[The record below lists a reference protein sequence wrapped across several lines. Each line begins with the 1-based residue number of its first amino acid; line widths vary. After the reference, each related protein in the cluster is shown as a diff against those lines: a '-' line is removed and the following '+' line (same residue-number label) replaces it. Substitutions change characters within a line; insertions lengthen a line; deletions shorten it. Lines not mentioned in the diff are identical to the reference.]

1 MLKSF
6 NYYLYFYNLNGN
18 NFSFM
23 ASLDQYTG
31 ILGQKNAKHLLRRAS
46 FVYTKSLIDQ
56 YALLTPNQALNLL
69 LTTNLPVVS
78 LPYDPIPT
86 TAPDGFWTESTALPT
101 SFAGQ
106 LRKGGIVAG
115 WWWYNAINS
124 PNLKYK
130 LSHFLSTCFTVEIG
144 GSASA
149 TDFYDYIRLLLYY
162 SYGNYKTL
170 ATKMTMNNNMLYY
183 LNNTANTKTAPNENY
198 AREFLELFTI
208 GKGPQIGVGNY
219 TTYTEADI
227 VQAARVL
234 TGFRRMSTRTVIDPD
249 TSLPKGYN
257 VYTYH
262 HTSPKTFSSAFNNT
276 VISAAT
282 NDVGMDTELND
293 FVNMVFN
300 QQATAKNICRKM
312 YIYFVKGTIT
322 PEVETDIIAP
332 LAQDFYNN
340 GYEIAPIIRKL
351 LESKHFYD
359 LDDSDP
365 TNETIGGIIK
375 SPLNQISEICTY
387 LKATIPNPN
396 TNAYDYYYKF
406 WSIFVYNSYFTG
418 SNMMIFD
425 PENVAGHPAYYQAPD
440 FDKNWISATNLI
452 SRYRLGE
459 SLLDGYNRISG
470 NATIIAKI
478 NISLVVRDGN
488 IITVANDP
496 YILTSELCNALFA
509 QNPNLDRVNYFMNTF
524 LLQGL
529 ATFYWTNA
537 WDDYIA
543 TGVNTVVES
552 RLKLLVTN
560 ILRAPESQM
569 F

>member
-1 MLKSF
+1 
-6 NYYLYFYNLNGN
+6 
-18 NFSFM
+18 M
-23 ASLDQYTG
+23 ASLDQHTG
-31 ILGQKNAKHLLRRAS
+31 VLGQRNARHLLRRAS
-46 FVYTKSLIDQ
+46 FVYHRSLIDQ

-69 LTTNLPVVS
+69 LSTSTPLVN
-78 LPYDPIPT
+78 LPYDPLPT

-106 LRKGGIVAG
+106 SRKGAIVAG

-130 LSHFLSTCFTVEIG
+130 LSHFLSTCFTVEIDA
-144 GSASA
+144 SSSA

-170 ATKMTMNNNMLYY
+170 AKKMTLNNNMLYY
-183 LNNTANTKTAPNENY
+183 LNNTSNTKTAPNENY
-198 AREFLELFTI
+198 AREFFELFTI
-208 GKGPQIGVGNY
+208 GKGPQIGLGNY
-219 TTYTEADI
+219 TTYTEADV

-234 TGFRRMSTRTVIDPD
+234 TGFRRMSNRSVIDPE

-257 VYTYH
+257 VFSFH

-276 VISAAT
+276 VITAAT
-282 NDVGMDTELND
+282 NDAGMDTELNS

-312 YIYFVKGTIT
+312 YIYFVKGNIT
-322 PEVETDIIAP
+322 PEVETDIITP

-359 LDDSDP
+359 LDDSDS
-365 TNETIGGIIK
+365 TNETIGGMIK
-375 SPLNQISEICTY
+375 SPINQLSEICTF
-387 LKATIPNPN
+387 LKATISDPN
-396 TNAYDYYYKF
+396 TSAYDYYYKF
-406 WSIFVYNSYFTG
+406 WSLFVYNSFLTG
-418 SNMMIFD
+418 SNMMLFN
-425 PENVAGHPAYYQAPD
+425 PENVAGHPAYYQAPG

-459 SLLDGYNRISG
+459 SLLDGINRISG
-470 NATIIAKI
+470 NATIITKI
-478 NISLVVRDGN
+478 NISSVVRYGN

-496 YILTSELCNALFA
+496 FILTSELCNALFA
-509 QNPNLDRVNYFMNTF
+509 QNPDANRVNYFMSTF
-524 LLQGL
+524 LLQGM
-529 ATFYWTNA
+529 ANFYWTNA

>member
-1 MLKSF
+1 
-6 NYYLYFYNLNGN
+6 
-18 NFSFM
+18 M
-23 ASLDQYTG
+23 ASLNQNTNV
-31 ILGQKNAKHLLRRAS
+31 LGVRNARHLLRRAS
-46 FVYTKSLIDQ
+46 FVYTKTLIDQ

-69 LTTNLPVVS
+69 LTTSPLVVQF
-78 LPYDPIPT
+78 PFDPLPT
-86 TAPDGFWTESTALPT
+86 TAPDGFWTESTALPS
-101 SFAGQ
+101 SFSNQG
-106 LRKGGIVAG
+106 RKNTMVGG

-130 LSHFLSTCFTVEIG
+130 LSHFLSTCFTVESS
-144 GSASA
+144 GSGTA
-149 TDFYDYIRLLLYY
+149 TEFYDYIRLLMFY

-170 ATKMTMNNNMLYY
+170 AKKMTLNNSMLFY
-183 LNNTANTKTAPNENY
+183 LNNTANSKIAPNENY
-198 AREFLELFTI
+198 AREFFELFTI
-208 GKGPQIGVGNY
+208 GKGPQIGIGNY
-219 TTYTEADI
+219 TNYTEADI

-234 TGFRRMSTRTVIDPD
+234 TGFRRVSARNVIDSD
-249 TSLPKGYN
+249 TMIPKGYN
-257 VYTYH
+257 QFSTH

-276 VISAAT
+276 IITAAT
-282 NDVGMDTELND
+282 TDVGMDTELNN

-332 LAQDFYNN
+332 LAQDFYNSE
-340 GYEIAPIIRKL
+340 YEIAPIIRKL
-351 LESKHFYD
+351 LESQHFYD
-359 LDDSDP
+359 LDDSDA

-375 SPLNQISEICTY
+375 SPLQQISEVCTY
-387 LKATIPNPN
+387 LQATISNPN
-396 TNAYDYYYKF
+396 IDIDRYNYYYKF
-406 WSIFVYNSYFTG
+406 WNLFAYNSFLSG
-418 SNMMIFD
+418 ANMILFN

-440 FDKNWISATNLI
+440 FDKSWISASTLI
-452 SRYRLGE
+452 AKYRLGE
-459 SLLDGYNRISG
+459 SLLDGKNRISG
-470 NATIIAKI
+470 NATIITQI
-478 NISLVVRDGN
+478 NISTVIKTSN
-488 IITVANDP
+488 IISVANDP

-509 QNPNLDRVNYFMNTF
+509 QNPDTNRVNHFMNSF

-537 WDDYIA
+537 WDEFIA

>member
-1 MLKSF
+1 MYFWS
-6 NYYLYFYNLNGN
+6 LYGN
-18 NFSFM
+18 NQIVM
-23 ASLDQYTG
+23 ASLDQHTG
-31 ILGQKNAKHLLRRAS
+31 ILGQRNAKHLLRRS
-46 FVYTKSLIDQ
+46 TFVYTKQLIDQ

-69 LTTNLPVVS
+69 LTSNTPLVS
-78 LPYDPIPT
+78 LPYDPLPT
-86 TAPDGFWTESTALPT
+86 TAPDGFWTESTALAT
-101 SFAGQ
+101 SFANQG
-106 LRKGGIVAG
+106 RKGSIVAG

-130 LSHFLSTCFTVEIG
+130 LSHFLSTCFTVEIDA
-144 GSASA
+144 SSSA
-149 TDFYDYIRLLLYY
+149 TDFYDYIRLLLHY

-170 ATKMTMNNNMLYY
+170 AKKMTLNNNMLYY
-183 LNNTANTKTAPNENY
+183 LNNNSNTKTAPNENY
-198 AREFLELFTI
+198 AREFFELFTI

-219 TTYTEADI
+219 TTYTEADV

-234 TGFRRMSTRTVIDPD
+234 TGFRRLNTRTIIDSD

-257 VYTYH
+257 VFSLH

-276 VISAAT
+276 VITAAT

-293 FVNMVFN
+293 FVNMIFN

-322 PEVETDIIAP
+322 PEVETDIITP

-359 LDDSDP
+359 LDDSDA
-365 TNETIGGIIK
+365 TNETIGGMIK
-375 SPLNQISEICTY
+375 SPINQLSEICTY
-387 LKATIPNPN
+387 LKDTISNPN
-396 TNAYDYYYKF
+396 TSAYDFYYKF
-406 WSIFVYNSYFTG
+406 WSLFAYNSYLTG
-418 SNMMIFD
+418 ANMMLFN
-425 PENVAGHPAYYQAPD
+425 PENVAGHPAYYQAPG

-470 NATIIAKI
+470 NSTIITKI
-478 NISLVVRDGN
+478 NISTVIKDGN
-488 IITVANDP
+488 IISVANDP

-509 QNPNLDRVNYFMNTF
+509 QNPNSDRVNYFMNSF

-543 TGVNTVVES
+543 TGVNSVVES

>member
-1 MLKSF
+1 
-6 NYYLYFYNLNGN
+6 
-18 NFSFM
+18 M
-23 ASLDQYTG
+23 ASLNQNTNV
-31 ILGQKNAKHLLRRAS
+31 LGVRNARHLLRRAS
-46 FVYTKSLIDQ
+46 FVYTKTLIDQ

-69 LTTNLPVVS
+69 LTTSPLVVQF
-78 LPYDPIPT
+78 PFDPLPT
-86 TAPDGFWTESTALPT
+86 TAPDGFWTESSASAT
-101 SFAGQ
+101 SFTGQ
-106 LRKGGIVAG
+106 VRKNTMVGG

-130 LSHFLSTCFTVEIG
+130 LSHFLSTCFTVESS
-144 GSASA
+144 GSGTA
-149 TDFYDYIRLLLYY
+149 TEFYDYIRLLMFY

-170 ATKMTMNNNMLYY
+170 AKKMTLNNSMLFY
-183 LNNTANTKTAPNENY
+183 LNNTANSKIAPNENY
-198 AREFLELFTI
+198 AREFFELFTI
-208 GKGPQIGVGNY
+208 GKGPQIGIGNY

-234 TGFRRMSTRTVIDPD
+234 TGFRRVSARNVIDSD
-249 TSLPKGYN
+249 TMIPKGYN
-257 VYTYH
+257 QFSTH

-276 VISAAT
+276 IITAAT
-282 NDVGMDTELND
+282 TDVGMDTELNN

-351 LESKHFYD
+351 LESQHFYD
-359 LDDSDP
+359 LDDSDAA
-365 TNETIGGIIK
+365 NETIGGIIK
-375 SPLNQISEICTY
+375 SPLQQISEVCTY
-387 LKATIPNPN
+387 LQATISNPN
-396 TNAYDYYYKF
+396 IDIDRYNYYYKF
-406 WSIFVYNSYFTG
+406 WNLFAYNSFLSG
-418 SNMMIFD
+418 ANMILFN

-440 FDKNWISATNLI
+440 FDKSWISASTLI

-459 SLLDGYNRISG
+459 SLLDGKNRISG
-470 NATIIAKI
+470 NATIITQI
-478 NISLVVRDGN
+478 NISTVIKTSN
-488 IITVANDP
+488 IISVANDP

-509 QNPNLDRVNYFMNTF
+509 QNPDTNRVNHFMNSF

-537 WDDYIA
+537 WDEFIA